1 MWWKSMG
8 NKDIKY
14 NVGDELYMFDGVV
27 LNNGKEYYRLIK
39 VKIDS
44 IEITANDIWYKVY
57 VDNKRQ
63 TVKADML
70 YSELSQT
77 VVEFESFVNK
87 EFGL

>member
-1 MWWKSMG
+1 MG
-8 NKDIKY
+8 NNEIKY

-27 LNNGKEYYRLIK
+27 LNSGKEYYRLIK
-39 VKIDS
+39 VKIDT
-44 IEITANDIWYKVY
+44 IEINADGILYNVSAGC
-57 VDNKRQ
+57 KRQ
-63 TVKADML
+63 TVEEDRL

>member
-1 MWWKSMG
+1 MG

>member
-1 MWWKSMG
+1 MG
-8 NKDIKY
+8 NKEIKY
-14 NVGDELYMFDGVV
+14 DVSDELYMFDGVV

-44 IEITANDIWYKVY
+44 IEITADSIWYKVY
-57 VDNKRQ
+57 AGNKHR
-63 TVKADML
+63 TVTEDML

>member
-1 MWWKSMG
+1 MG
-8 NKDIKY
+8 KNEIKY

-27 LNNGKEYYRLIK
+27 LNSGKEYYRLIK

-44 IEITANDIWYKVY
+44 IEINADGIQYNVY
-57 VDNKRQ
+57 AGCKRE
-63 TVKADML
+63 TVEEDRL

>member
-1 MWWKSMG
+1 MG
-8 NKDIKY
+8 RKDIKY

-44 IEITANDIWYKVY
+44 IEITADSIWYKVY
-57 VDNKRQ
+57 ANNKRQ
-63 TVKADML
+63 TVEEDML